1 MIKSK
6 IEARERALE
15 LAVETFKGSNRFSHN
30 DVLEV
35 SKYYTDFL
43 IGEAEL
49 PEKEPSIEE
58 ITAKSIEK
66 IMAASNA
73 QNLGAMGLIGGL
85 NMGGN
90 ESNS

>member
-1 MIKSK
+1 MVKSK

-15 LAVETFKGSNRFSHN
+15 LAISWGKIR
-30 DVLEV
+30 DVRPRDIIECAENFAE
-35 SKYYTDFL
+35 YI
-43 IGEAEL
+43 IGEAEI

-66 IMAASNA
+66 ILAASNA
-73 QNLGAMGLIGGL
+73 QNLGTMGIIGGF

>member
-15 LAVETFKGSNRFSHN
+15 IVASLGLHDRELIMDMAKEFA
-30 DVLEV
+30 
-35 SKYYTDFL
+35 DFL
-43 IGEAEL
+43 VGDAEL

-66 IMAASNA
+66 LISATNIQS
-73 QNLGAMGLIGGL
+73 LGAMGVIGSFDK
-85 NMGGN
+85 NN
-90 ESNS
+90 KS

>member
-6 IEARERALE
+6 IDARERALE
-15 LAVETFKGSNRFSHN
+15 IVASLGLHDRELMMDIAKEF
-30 DVLEV
+30 
-35 SKYYTDFL
+35 TDFL
-43 IGEAEL
+43 IGDAEL

-66 IMAASNA
+66 ILTASNA
-73 QNLGAMGLIGGL
+73 QNLGAMGVIGGF
-85 NMGGN
+85 NRGGN